1 MLGRSS
7 GVERRSVSARVS
19 QCHGWGSMHSR
30 VHNLATRSMQQR
42 CIPHTFAIGF
52 SRVWSAHRRRKTRCE
67 RGRAFLP
74 SHYLLLA
81 LSLSLS
87 LSLPFHLSFSF
98 SPNRLPDEPFARLF
112 VYIRLS
118 LSYACN
124 LTFSLFLFRIEARYR
139 RYYGPERLF
148 HTSARAGIR
157 K

>member
-98 SPNRLPDEPFARLF
+98 SPQSATRRTIRPLRVYTPVSLLRVQPYLSPLF
-112 VYIRLS
+112 IPHRGPLS
-118 LSYACN
+118 WILRSRTAVSHLRSRGN
-124 LTFSLFLFRIEARYR
+124 
-139 RYYGPERLF
+139 
-148 HTSARAGIR
+148 
-157 K
+157 

>member
-52 SRVWSAHRRRKTRCE
+52 SRVWPAHRRRKTRCE

-81 LSLSLS
+81 LSLSLP
-87 LSLPFHLSFSF
+87 LS
-98 SPNRLPDEPFARLF
+98 
-112 VYIRLS
+112 
-118 LSYACN
+118 
-124 LTFSLFLFRIEARYR
+124 TFPSLFLLFPQSATR
-139 RYYGPERLF
+139 RTIRPSLRVYTPVSLLRVQPYLFPLFIPHRGPLSWILRSRTAVSHLR
-148 HTSARAGIR
+148 SRGN
-157 K
+157 